1 MYIPHSFR
9 FEDRQEKISFIT
21 QYSFAS
27 IITNVDA
34 IPVATLLPFTVYD
47 NGEKLF
53 VRSHFS
59 AANEQAKH
67 IENATSL
74 VIFNGP
80 HAYISPANYDKRE
93 SVPTW
98 NYITVHA
105 YGTARVI
112 HNEKAK
118 RNMLEQ
124 MIASYESSY
133 QQQFENL
140 PEKFITGMM
149 KGIVAFEIEVTR
161 LDGQKKLSQN
171 KTTEERTRI
180 IQSLEQ
186 SGDATERELAT
197 YMHNT
202 K

>member
-1 MYIPHSFR
+1 MYIPNSYR
-9 FEDRQEKISFIT
+9 FEDRQEKIRFIT

-34 IPVATLLPFTVYD
+34 IPVATMLPFTIH
-47 NGEKLF
+47 NSEEKLSLC
-53 VRSHFS
+53 SHFS

-67 IENATSL
+67 IEHSTSL
-74 VIFNGP
+74 IIFNGP
-80 HAYISPANYDKRE
+80 HAYISPASYDKRE

-105 YGTARVI
+105 YGTAKI
-112 HNEKAK
+112 IQDEAAK
-118 RNMLEQ
+118 RSMLEQ
-124 MIASYESSY
+124 TITSYESSY

-149 KGIVAFEIEVTR
+149 KGIVAFEVEVTR
-161 LDGQKKLSQN
+161 LEGQKKLSQN
-171 KTTEERTRI
+171 KTAEERNRI
-180 IQSLEQ
+180 IQILEQ
-186 SGDATERELAT
+186 SGDATERELAA